1 MFDDFF
7 KEAESLVDVD
17 SVRSLWHLLS
27 QDYDVN
33 QWRLPLP
40 LWAQRGFDQDG
51 PRAWEILCSDLAE
64 NSPRPM
70 CIYMHIPFCSSKC
83 GFCDSYSFK
92 LRNNKEER
100 IIEYVDRLRYEMKL
114 WSLKCDLT
122 RRPVSTVHL
131 GGGTPAYMGEGAL
144 RKLVECCRECF
155 ATFSQTEWALES
167 TVESLTPAM
176 IAALH
181 DLGFRRLH
189 VGVQSLEEQ
198 VRRAI
203 GRRCSPGEVMR
214 VIHETLSQGWIV
226 SVDLLCGLPFQ
237 TISGYLGGIQ
247 TLIEAGVDG
256 FSLYELLIFPQ
267 NHRWAEQHGLIRR
280 DHLHNF
286 WMFLAGAVFL
296 EGRRFRKNLFNHWAN
311 ERDANVYFTFPSRRE
326 DCLAMG
332 TIADG
337 VFGNYH
343 YRHPRYTP
351 YLQCAQAG
359 FPGLEGGLRRTPHE
373 ERLQPLTTAILSSY
387 IPPEHTSDL
396 QIALRVGDKSLIDR
410 WIANNLVQED
420 SLGGFELTPSGAWFA
435 GNMIGELKLLD
446 IHDLENC

>member
-7 KEAESLVDVD
+7 KEAETLVDVD
-17 SVRSLWHLLS
+17 SVRSLWRFLS

-40 LWAQRGFDQDG
+40 LWTQRRFDQDG
-51 PRAWEILCSDLAE
+51 PQAWEILCSDLAE
-64 NSPRPM
+64 GSPRPM

-100 IIEYVDRLRYEMKL
+100 IAEYVDRLCYEMKL
-114 WSLKCDLT
+114 WSLECDLSW
-122 RRPVSTVHL
+122 RPISTVHL
-131 GGGTPAYMGEGAL
+131 GGGTPAYMGEEAL

-155 ATFSQTEWALES
+155 PTNPQTEWALES

-214 VIHETLSQGWIV
+214 VIQETLSLGWIV

-237 TISGYLGGIQ
+237 TLSGYLGGIR

-280 DHLHNF
+280 DHLQNF
-286 WMFLAGAVFL
+286 WMFLAGAVLL
-296 EGRRFRKNLFNHWAN
+296 EDLRFGKNLFNHWAN
-311 ERDANVYFTFPSRRE
+311 ERDANLYFTFPSRRE

-351 YLQCAQAG
+351 YLQCAHAG
-359 FPGLEGGLRRTPHE
+359 FPGLEGGLRRTPRE

-387 IPPEHTSDL
+387 IPQELTPDL
-396 QIALRVGDKSLIDR
+396 LGAPRNGGKPLIDR
-410 WIANNLVQED
+410 WIANKLVQED
-420 SLGGFELTPSGAWFA
+420 NLGGYWLTPSGAWFT
-435 GNMIGELKLLD
+435 GNMIGELKFLD
-446 IHDLENC
+446 IRDQVFR